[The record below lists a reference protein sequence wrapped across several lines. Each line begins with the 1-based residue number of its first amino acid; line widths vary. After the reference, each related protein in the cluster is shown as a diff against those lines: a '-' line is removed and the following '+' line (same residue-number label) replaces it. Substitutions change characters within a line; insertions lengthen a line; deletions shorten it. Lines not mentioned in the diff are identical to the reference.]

1 MLYTVK
7 FAKYFYK
14 KVEFFFYSLGEFS
27 LMVYGV
33 IKSLPLVFKSRKL
46 IFEQMVHIGVNSLL
60 LVSIIGLFTGAVSSW
75 QVAYQIADMLPLS
88 FIGSAT
94 PKAIIIEL
102 GPVLC
107 AIVLAGRVGAS
118 ISAQLGTM
126 KVTEQ
131 IDALEAMAINP
142 VRYLAMPRIVAT
154 TVLLPVLVIYASTV
168 AILGSYIVAVF
179 ILDVPSP
186 AFINGFKSTFEIADV
201 NAAFIKS
208 VVFGIS
214 ISSIGC
220 FFGFQTTEGAH
231 GVGLSTIKSFV
242 ISAASILVLD
252 AILWNFLI
260 G

>member
-1 MLYTVK
+1 MLYSVRISK
-7 FAKYFYK
+7 FIYK
-14 KVEFFFYSLGEFS
+14 KIEYFFYSFGEFS
-27 LMVYGV
+27 MMIYGV
-33 IKSLPLVFKSRKL
+33 VKSLPQIFTSRKL
-46 IFEQMVHIGVNSLL
+46 ILEQMVHIGVNSLL

-75 QVAYQIADMLPLS
+75 QVAYQISDILPLTI
-88 FIGSAT
+88 IGSAT

-142 VRYLAMPRIVAT
+142 IRYLAMPRIVAT
-154 TVLLPVLVIYASTV
+154 TLLLPVLVIYASTV
-168 AILGSYIVAVF
+168 AILGSYIVAVY

-186 AFINGFKSTFEIADV
+186 SFINGFRGSFEIADV

-208 VVFGIS
+208 LVFGVS

-242 ISAASILVLD
+242 ISAASILILD